1 MNIKKLISEKIK
13 LDGVDSTTVFDA
25 LTIPPN
31 PQMGDLALPCFGFA
45 KVMHCAPNTIAQN
58 LAQTLDTD
66 EMIDHTDVVN
76 GYLNIYLNKTALV
89 CAIVDELRKKKV
101 LSTNTTGKGKKF
113 CIDFSSVNIAKEPH
127 IGHFA
132 STVIGASIARL
143 YEASGFDVI
152 RMNYLGDYGS
162 QFAKLVHGYQVWGN
176 EQEIKQGGVGALQ
189 KLYIRA
195 NEECLSNPQFLNE
208 CRDTFRLMEDKDP
221 EIMRLYEWFKSI
233 SIDESKHVLFEPLGI
248 TFDDWRGESFYAQ
261 FTDNVLNEL
270 EQKGVSKQSQ
280 GATIVDLEPYNLGVA
295 LVRQTNGT
303 TLYCT
308 RDISAVLHRHAE
320 YNFDKC
326 IYITGQEQ
334 EFYFK
339 QLFKIIQLMGYPWAS
354 NLVHVINGRLR
365 VPEGRLS
372 SRLGSV
378 ALAKDIMAEAIQKS
392 SELMQERTG
401 EPANPELSKQIGLG
415 ALIFSV
421 LKSDIS
427 KDRVFVTSEAL
438 NFDGETAPY
447 IMYTHARCC
456 SILSKAKMGCKCD
469 YADVTQSGWEVIK
482 ALNDYNDTVL
492 LAQQKNDPSFVSK
505 YLINLATL
513 FNKFYHDTKIIDE
526 DASKTNAKLRLVEL
540 VKRTL
545 AEGLGLLGISAPQK
559 M

>member
-1 MNIKKLISEKIK
+1 MNIKQLVSEKIK
-13 LDGVDSTTVFDA
+13 IEGVDSKTIFDA
-25 LTIPPN
+25 LAIPPN
-31 PQMGDLALPCFGFA
+31 PQMGDVALPCFGFA
-45 KVMHCAPNTIAQN
+45 KIMHRAPNVIAQD
-58 LAQTLDTD
+58 LANGLKNDK
-66 EMIDHTDVVN
+66 MIDHTEVVN
-76 GYLNIYLNKTALV
+76 GYLNIYLNKQEVVL
-89 CAIVDELRKKKV
+89 AIVNELMQKPV
-101 LSTNTTGKGKKF
+101 LSSNTSGCGKKF

-143 YEASGFDVI
+143 YEASGYNVV

-162 QFAKLVHGYQVWGN
+162 QFAKLVHGYQVWSN

-195 NEECLSNPQFLNE
+195 NEECATNPQFLSE
-208 CRDTFRLMEDKDP
+208 CRETFRLMENKDP
-221 EIMRLYEWFKSI
+221 EIMRLYDWFKTI
-233 SIDESKHVLFEPLGI
+233 SIQESKHVLFEPLGI
-248 TFDDWRGESFYAQ
+248 NFDDWRGEAYYSQ
-261 FTDNVLNEL
+261 FTDDVLDEL
-270 EQKGVSKQSQ
+270 DKKGISKQSQ

-295 LVRQTNGT
+295 LVKQTNGT

-326 IYITGQEQ
+326 IYVTGQEQ
-334 EFYFK
+334 DFYFQ
-339 QLFKIIQLMGYPWAS
+339 QLFKIIELMGYAWAS
-354 NLVHVINGRLR
+354 NLVHVTNGRLR

-378 ALAKDIMAEAIQKS
+378 ALAKDIMAEAVQKAG
-392 SELMQERTG
+392 EIIEQRTKQ
-401 EPANPELSKQIGLG
+401 PADQKLAQDIGIG

-456 SILSKAKMGCKCD
+456 SILTKAQVGEECD
-469 YADVTQSGWEVIK
+469 YSDVTSSGWEVVK
-482 ALNDYNDTVL
+482 LLNDYNNTVL

-505 YLINLATL
+505 YLISLATA
-513 FNKFYHDTKIIDE
+513 FNKFYHDTKIID
-526 DASKTNAKLRLVEL
+526 DNLTKTNAKLRLVEL

-545 AEGLGLLGISAPQK
+545 SEGLGLLGISAPQK

>member
-1 MNIKKLISEKIK
+1 M
-13 LDGVDSTTVFDA
+13 
-25 LTIPPN
+25 
-31 PQMGDLALPCFGFA
+31 
-45 KVMHCAPNTIAQN
+45 
-58 LAQTLDTD
+58 
-66 EMIDHTDVVN
+66 
-76 GYLNIYLNKTALV
+76 
-89 CAIVDELRKKKV
+89 
-101 LSTNTTGKGKKF
+101 
-113 CIDFSSVNIAKEPH
+113 
-127 IGHFA
+127 
-132 STVIGASIARL
+132 
-143 YEASGFDVI
+143 
-152 RMNYLGDYGS
+152 
-162 QFAKLVHGYQVWGN
+162 
-176 EQEIKQGGVGALQ
+176 
-189 KLYIRA
+189 
-195 NEECLSNPQFLNE
+195 
-208 CRDTFRLMEDKDP
+208 
-221 EIMRLYEWFKSI
+221 
-233 SIDESKHVLFEPLGI
+233 
-248 TFDDWRGESFYAQ
+248 
-261 FTDNVLNEL
+261 
-270 EQKGVSKQSQ
+270 
-280 GATIVDLEPYNLGVA
+280 GVA

-401 EPANPELSKQIGLG
+401 QPANPELSKQIGLG